1 MNGNGARRIIPV
13 ITGIGHGQTELSA
26 YDDALWKTGIG
37 NFNVIALSSVI
48 PPGWEP
54 VLQSEPDLR
63 RKWGNRLYVVQAA
76 ASSSGLRDTGL
87 AAGIGWA
94 IFDHGGGV
102 FVEHHGAAAD
112 AASALQAVERDIE
125 LSIADL
131 CERRAAVPARLGKAT
146 ISATACGPCC
156 VLAVAVFQQEDW

>member
-1 MNGNGARRIIPV
+1 MSGRTIPV

-48 PPGWEP
+48 PPGWLP
-54 VLQSEPDLR
+54 TPQAEPDVR
-63 RKWGNRLYVVQAA
+63 RVWGNRLYVVQAA
-76 ASSSGLRDTGL
+76 ATASGQQDAGV

-94 IFDHGGGV
+94 IFAHGGGV
-102 FVEHHGAAAD
+102 FVEHHGVAGD
-112 AASALQAVERDIE
+112 APAALQAVERDIE

-131 CERRAAVPARLGKAT
+131 CQRRGEVPASQGKAT
-146 ISATACGPCC
+146 ISASAERPCC
-156 VLAVAVFQQEDW
+156 ALVVAVFQEEDW

>member
-1 MNGNGARRIIPV
+1 MNDSGARRIIPV

-26 YDDALWKTGIG
+26 YDDALWRTGIG

-54 VLQSEPDLR
+54 ALQQEPDVR
-63 RKWGNRLYVVQAA
+63 QVWGNRLYVVQAA
-76 ASSSGLRDTGL
+76 ASSGGHRETGL

-102 FVEHHGAAAD
+102 FVEHHGEAAD
-112 AASALQAVERDIE
+112 AASALRAVEHDIE

-131 CERRAAVPARLGKAT
+131 CERRGAAPARQGKAT
-146 ISATACGPCC
+146 IAATASRPCC

>member
-1 MNGNGARRIIPV
+1 MNGNSVQRSIPV
-13 ITGIGHGQTELSA
+13 ITGIGLGQTELSA

-48 PPGWEP
+48 PPGWAP
-54 VLQSEPDLR
+54 TRQPEPDIPFV
-63 RKWGNRLYVVQAA
+63 WGNRLYVVQAFA
-76 ASSSGLRDTGL
+76 TTNGRHDTGL

-102 FVEHHGAAAD
+102 FVEHHAVSAD
-112 AASALQAVERDIE
+112 AGEALQEVECDIA

-131 CERRAAVPARLGKAT
+131 CRRRSATPVRQGKAT
-146 ISATACGPCC
+146 ISTTACQPCC
-156 VLAVAVFQQEDW
+156 VLAVAVFKEENW